1 MPFTITVTAEDAYG
15 NVATGYT
22 GTVAFTS
29 TDGGAGVVLP
39 GAYTFTAGDAG
50 VASFSVTLVTAGPQ
64 TIWATDSAN
73 SLTGSL
79 AITVGQNVAT
89 QLVVSSGAS
98 QVAGMPFTVTVTAE
112 DAYGNVA
119 TDYTGTVQFASS
131 DGQAV
136 LPADSTLSSGT
147 GTFSVTLETAGT
159 QSITATDT
167 VTPSITGSQTGI
179 TVTPAGLNSITIG
192 PSSASIVAGGSQAYT
207 AEGFDQYGNDL
218 GDVTSTATFSVDGVA
233 ISGSSVSE
241 NLVGVYMVTASIGS
255 VASNSVS
262 LTVTPGVATQLVVSS
277 GTTQVAGVAFSVT
290 VTAEDAYGNVA
301 TGYLGTVTFTSSDTG
316 AGVVLPGAYTF
327 TAGDAGS
334 HVFSVTL
341 VTATTTGWVS
351 GTDGV
356 FTGTQSGI
364 TVDPAAVSTFSI
376 STVSSPQTAGVGF
389 SVTITALDAYG
400 NTATSYTGTPT
411 LSDLSGSISP
421 TVTSAFVGGVWSAT
435 VTVTKSG
442 LDSISASDGATTGTS
457 NTFTVTH
464 ASAVSIVVSPAS
476 DSIMAGSSD
485 SFTALATDAYGNSWD
500 DTGLVTWSINT
511 ASGTWTAN
519 SVMVTGVGG
528 WTVTATDPDGVYGT
542 ASLTVTQYEVLNTF
556 TATGLSA
563 DDSVTLMSTQLGVS
577 TPIVLDFGDSFS
589 ATVWTD
595 SGTAVTFPAT
605 SANSGL
611 SEQWSIGSPVSL
623 TLTTGGNTYT
633 EAYVDQVSNTFTVIG
648 LSGSDSVVLT
658 DTYLGAPST
667 IVLNSGNDW
676 SASAW
681 SDSGYA
687 VTFPASSGL
696 STSTE
701 RWSIGSPYSTA
712 ALTLGDGTYS
722 QTYYHQFEVT
732 ASYSTSDG
740 STPSAAV
747 TLSGTAFG
755 SSSLT
760 ALTTTPTGVWL
771 DAGSSWSVNS
781 QIIAGSGTEQWIATT
796 GTSGTVGS
804 ATVVDPSY
812 DHQYYLTVTSAYGST
827 TGSGWYNSGTT
838 AYAGLTSGTV
848 SGGIGTQ
855 YVFAGWGTDASGTNY
870 AQSVAITM
878 NSPMTATANWQTQ
891 YQLTFAVSGSGST
904 IPTGSN
910 VWENAG
916 SLSITATPNT
926 GYTFS
931 SWSSNTESITFNNAN
946 SASAMATI
954 GGTGKIT
961 ATFAINTYTITVTQT
976 ANGVIAPGT
985 SVVDYGATP
994 SFSITPNAGYY
1005 ILSITANGASV
1016 TVTSASGQS
1025 YQFSAVSAD
1034 GSLTATF
1041 ATTTSTT
1048 IVSSPSPTPIVSS
1061 STPTPKGSSPSPTPI
1076 VTSPSP
1082 TPKGVSPSPTPL
1094 YVVLVA
1100 VIFVAIIILIAA
1112 AIAIKRSRRKLDK
1125 ALSNPK
1131 TSIHQRPFWSHFLII

>member
-1 MPFTITVTAEDAYG
+1 MWYSNSGGTTLISNNRVTISHGSSSSSSFYFMSTVAGTDSLGASATGYTSASASLIVDPGSATHFVVTGFPNPTTAGVAHPVTVTAKDAYG
-15 NVATGYT
+15 NTATGYA
-22 GTVAFTS
+22 GTVK
-29 TDGGAGVVLP
+29 
-39 GAYTFTAGDAG
+39 
-50 VASFSVTLVTAGPQ
+50 
-64 TIWATDSAN
+64 
-73 SLTGSL
+73 
-79 AITVGQNVAT
+79 IT
-89 QLVVSSGAS
+89 
-98 QVAGMPFTVTVTAE
+98 
-112 DAYGNVA
+112 
-119 TDYTGTVQFASS
+119 SS
-131 DGQAV
+131 DNQAV
-136 LPADSTLSSGT
+136 LPANDGLTDGV
-147 GTFSVTLETAGT
+147 GTFIVTLETVGT
-159 QSITATDT
+159 QTITATDT
-167 VTPSITGSQTGI
+167 VTSSITGSQTGI
-179 TVTPAGLNSITIG
+179 TVTPAGLASIVVS
-192 PSSASIVAGGSQAYT
+192 PSSATVAAGSSQAFT
-207 AEGFDQYGNDL
+207 AEGFDAYGNDL
-218 GDVTSTATFSVDGVA
+218 GDYTASVTWSIDSGAGGTWTANSVSAIYAGTWTVTATDGLISGTASLTVTHASAVSIVVSPATATIMVGGSQAFTATDKDAHGNTWDVTSTVSWSISAGADGSVSAGGLATADKTGTWTVKAVDGFGN
-233 ISGSSVSE
+233 IG
-241 NLVGVYMVTASIGS
+241 TA
-255 VASNSVS
+255 S

-277 GTTQVAGVAFSVT
+277 GTTQVAGVPFTIT
-290 VTAEDAYGNVA
+290 VTAEDTYGNVA

-364 TVDPAAVSTFSI
+364 TVDPAAASTFRI

-421 TVTSAFVGGVWSAT
+421 IVTSAFVGGVWSGT

-476 DSIMAGSSD
+476 DSITAGTPETYS
-485 SFTALATDAYGNSWD
+485 ALATDAYGNTWD
-500 DTGLVTWSINT
+500 DTASVTWSIDSGANGGWSSNVYTSAT
-511 ASGTWTAN
+511 AGT
-519 SVMVTGVGG
+519 

-611 SEQWSIGSPVSL
+611 SEQWYIGSPVSL

-633 EAYVDQVSNTFTVIG
+633 EAYVDQVSNAFTAIG

-687 VTFPASSGL
+687 VTFPASSAL

-781 QIIAGSGTEQWIATT
+781 PIIAGSGTEQWIATT

-891 YQLTFAVSGSGST
+891 YQVTFAVSWKR
-904 IPTGSN
+904 IDYSN
-910 VWENAG
+910 W
-916 SLSITATPNT
+916 
-926 GYTFS
+926 F
-931 SWSSNTESITFNNAN
+931 
-946 SASAMATI
+946 
-954 GGTGKIT
+954 
-961 ATFAINTYTITVTQT
+961 
-976 ANGVIAPGT
+976 
-985 SVVDYGATP
+985 
-994 SFSITPNAGYY
+994 
-1005 ILSITANGASV
+1005 
-1016 TVTSASGQS
+1016 
-1025 YQFSAVSAD
+1025 
-1034 GSLTATF
+1034 
-1041 ATTTSTT
+1041 
-1048 IVSSPSPTPIVSS
+1048 
-1061 STPTPKGSSPSPTPI
+1061 
-1076 VTSPSP
+1076 
-1082 TPKGVSPSPTPL
+1082 
-1094 YVVLVA
+1094 
-1100 VIFVAIIILIAA
+1100 
-1112 AIAIKRSRRKLDK
+1112 
-1125 ALSNPK
+1125 
-1131 TSIHQRPFWSHFLII
+1131 